1 MFYATYNTSGQSSTL
16 ESTTYYY
23 YNDLGNVTRVVT
35 DKENTGRHRLRKGKG
50 DRAKKP
56 AKGGRFHEMSS

>member
-23 YNDLGNVTRVVT
+23 YNDLGNVTRVVRG
-35 DKENTGRHRLRKGKG
+35 KEHTGTGERQFNSTSLVY
-50 DRAKKP
+50 AKS
-56 AKGGRFHEMSS
+56 G